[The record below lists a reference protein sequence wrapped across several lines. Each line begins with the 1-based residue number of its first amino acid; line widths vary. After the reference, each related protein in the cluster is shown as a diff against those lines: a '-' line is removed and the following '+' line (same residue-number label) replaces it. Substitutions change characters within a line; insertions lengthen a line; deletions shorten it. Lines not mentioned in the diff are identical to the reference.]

1 MSNDFIP
8 KPDRK
13 RTQRQNAASHVYFK
27 EAADLLNE
35 QGVSV
40 RVILDTL
47 EVDFSKEL
55 VKAVWQA
62 IGMRK
67 FGTPHTSELTTR
79 QLMDVY
85 EEFNRAIGAE
95 GCHMPFPTFES
106 TDSYLNSFNQ

>member
-1 MSNDFIP
+1 MSTEYTP

-13 RTQRQNAASHVYFK
+13 RTKRQNDASHVYFK
-27 EAADLLNE
+27 EVADLLNE
-35 QGVSV
+35 QGISV
-40 RVILDTL
+40 RVILETL

-55 VKAVWQA
+55 VKQIWQA

-85 EEFNRAIGAE
+85 EEFNRAIGAQ
-95 GCHMPFPTFES
+95 GAHLAFPSFEN